1 MKAKVAYLTSFLILI
16 WITLKFSLKK
26 IRLPYVWDE
35 VNQEPIEISR
45 AVYDPRDNVWSIKQ
59 ERKNAY

>member
-16 WITLKFSLKK
+16 WIALKFSLKK

-35 VNQEPIEISR
+35 VNQEPIEIFR